1 MDVRGPG
8 FNSQAMPT
16 AKTEKAE
23 QNKKATPKSH
33 QRALAALTRDE
44 QDTGTLL
51 SRGIKTPASPRTEL
65 SFRVTLAVHKLI
77 PAESTFGQARMKS
90 QLLVPP
96 QGS

>member
-1 MDVRGPG
+1 MRAEPSQGQLGKSQRELKTLGCDSVDVRGPG

-44 QDTGTLL
+44 QGTGTLL
-51 SRGIKTPASPRTEL
+51 SRE
-65 SFRVTLAVHKLI
+65 
-77 PAESTFGQARMKS
+77 
-90 QLLVPP
+90 
-96 QGS
+96 